1 MRGPCLERSRAG
13 VQSHVATCE
22 AAEVFKES
30 SDFITLWVADF
41 GGRVE
46 EAEEGRSSETPS
58 GVLRRC
64 AEAAGLRPWAP
75 EEAASGCF
83 RENSGK
89 YLGFGAQQTRV
100 QILTLPLTGL

>member
-1 MRGPCLERSRAG
+1 M
-13 VQSHVATCE
+13 
-22 AAEVFKES
+22 FKES

-46 EAEEGRSSETPS
+46 EAEGVEAQELRQELCAGVQRPQGS
-58 GVLRRC
+58 GLGHRQRERV
-64 AEAAGLRPWAP
+64 

-89 YLGFGAQQTRV
+89 CLGFGAQ
-100 QILTLPLTGL
+100 